1 MIKYFKFNHVFF
13 LTLLLVFSLTAC
25 KKSLYDNIEN
35 FPNNNWKK
43 EKIATFK
50 ADIQDITK
58 PVTIKLMLR
67 HGVHIQY
74 PTVNIAVTSVSP
86 SGKKSTD
93 FYGFEIRDKESGN
106 LKGDAMGDMCD
117 TELVLQK
124 SIQLTE
130 KGAYTFT
137 VQHEMEDII
146 LPAMMDLGLK
156 IEVVE

>member
-1 MIKYFKFNHVFF
+1 MIKHFRFNNLFF
-13 LTLLLVFSLTAC
+13 LMLLLVCSLTAC

-58 PVTIKLMLR
+58 PVALKLMLR
-67 HGVHIQY
+67 HGVHVQY
-74 PTVNIAVTSVSP
+74 PIINIAVTSISP

-93 FYGFEIRDKESGN
+93 FYGFEIRDKETGN

-124 SIQLTE
+124 NMQLTE
-130 KGAYTFT
+130 KGAYTFS
-137 VQHEMEDII
+137 VQHEMEDVI